1 MLVILIL
8 TAIPLCFTV
17 VNSLTMRTV
26 RNKDAEQVDLKV
38 SILIPMR
45 NEEKNVAGVLE
56 SVSTTEFLPHHE
68 IIVLDDH
75 STDATSNLLTDFAGI
90 QTFPGI
96 ELPEGWFG
104 KNFACHQ
111 LVTHSTGDYLVF
123 VDADVRLTKNAIAA
137 AITDMNKFGWD
148 FISPYPRQLADT
160 FFERLIQPLL
170 QWSWLSSVP
179 LRYAERAKFPSMV
192 IANGQFLIVRR
203 DAYIKSGG
211 HKAIRH
217 EVLDDLELARLLVKS
232 GFKGGV
238 AEGSAVAS
246 CRMYNNQEELFAGYT
261 KSLWRAFGSAFGAIA
276 TSIYL
281 FVTGVL
287 PLLLALSGFRAAWLG
302 YFAVVLSRLICDLRT
317 RSRSNSALLHPLA
330 IVTLIYLIAR
340 SWYLKST
347 GQLVWRGRSVA

>member
-17 VNSLTMRTV
+17 ANSLTMRTV
-26 RNKDAEQVDLKV
+26 RNQDATRVDPKV

-45 NEEKNVAGVLE
+45 NEEKNVEGVLGTIN
-56 SVSTTEFLPHHE
+56 SSKLLTTSET
-68 IIVLDDH
+68 IVLNDH
-75 STDATSNLLTDFAGI
+75 STDGTASLLDNFEGI
-90 QTFPGI
+90 QSYAGI
-96 ELPEGWFG
+96 ELPDGWLG

-111 LVTHSTGDYLVF
+111 LVTHSTGEYLVF
-123 VDADVRLTKNAIAA
+123 VDADVRLSQSAIAA

-148 FISPYPRQLADT
+148 FISPYPQQLAET

-179 LRYAERAKFPSMV
+179 LRYAEKAKFSSMV
-192 IANGQFLIVRR
+192 IANGQFFIMRR
-203 DAYIKSGG
+203 DAYIKAGG

-232 GFKGGV
+232 GFNGGV
-238 AEGSAVAS
+238 ADGSAVAT
-246 CRMYNNQEELFAGYT
+246 CRMYTNQEELFAGYT
-261 KSLWRAFGSAFGAIA
+261 KSLWRAFGSPVGAIA
-276 TSIYL
+276 TSTYL

-287 PLLLALSGFRAAWLG
+287 PLILALSGLREAWLG
-302 YFAVVLSRLICDLRT
+302 YFAVVLSRLVSDIRT

-347 GQLVWRGRSVA
+347 GQLVWRGRSVV

>member
-1 MLVILIL
+1 MLVILLL
-8 TAIPLCFTV
+8 TAIPLCFV
-17 VNSLTMRTV
+17 VANSLTMRKV
-26 RNKDAEQVDLKV
+26 RNKDVAPVSQKV
-38 SILIPMR
+38 SILLPMR
-45 NEEKNVAGVLE
+45 NEEKNVMDVIG
-56 SVSTTEFLPHHE
+56 SVKASEFLSDSE

-75 STDATSNLLTDFAGI
+75 STDSTSKLLANIQGIHSFAGI
-90 QTFPGI
+90 D
-96 ELPEGWFG
+96 LPDGWLG

-111 LVTHSTGDYLVF
+111 LVTHSTGEYLVF
-123 VDADVRLTKNAIAA
+123 VDADVRLTPHAIAA
-137 AITDMNKFGWD
+137 AISDMNSFGWD
-148 FISPYPRQLADT
+148 FISPYPRQIAVT

-192 IANGQFLIVRR
+192 IANGQFLIVKRE
-203 DAYIKSGG
+203 AYLTSGG
-211 HKAIRH
+211 HKPIRH

-238 AEGSAVAS
+238 AEGSEVAS

-276 TSIYL
+276 TSTYL

-287 PLLLALSGFRAAWLG
+287 PVLLAISGYRAAWLG
-302 YFAVVLSRLICDLRT
+302 YFAVVLSRLICDIRT
-317 RSRSNSALLHPLA
+317 QSRSNSALLHPLA
-330 IVTLIYLIAR
+330 IVTLIYLIAK

>member
-1 MLVILIL
+1 MLVILLL
-8 TAIPLCFTV
+8 TAIPLCFV
-17 VNSLTMRTV
+17 VANSLTIRRV
-26 RNKDAEQVDLKV
+26 SNKDAASVDSKV

-148 FISPYPRQLADT
+148 FI
-160 FFERLIQPLL
+160 
-170 QWSWLSSVP
+170 
-179 LRYAERAKFPSMV
+179 
-192 IANGQFLIVRR
+192 
-203 DAYIKSGG
+203 
-211 HKAIRH
+211 
-217 EVLDDLELARLLVKS
+217 
-232 GFKGGV
+232 
-238 AEGSAVAS
+238 
-246 CRMYNNQEELFAGYT
+246 
-261 KSLWRAFGSAFGAIA
+261 
-276 TSIYL
+276 
-281 FVTGVL
+281 
-287 PLLLALSGFRAAWLG
+287 
-302 YFAVVLSRLICDLRT
+302 
-317 RSRSNSALLHPLA
+317 
-330 IVTLIYLIAR
+330 
-340 SWYLKST
+340 
-347 GQLVWRGRSVA
+347 